1 MRKRLTTEPNACALS
16 SSSDFDLPAADETV
30 VAAFLDCFDNCASRL
45 CVPDHAAGR
54 QDRGHA
60 TATGADHRLDHD
72 GGAPPVGLA
81 VHQGSVG
88 VRPRDDE
95 DAGRRDAVALPVAR
109 QLPPKESQIE
119 GRASLLPI
127 FEARRK
133 AETSSKTGSMETA
146 PLDALERN
154 HERTSRING
163 CLFQRQDRSGARG
176 GDPFRDLVFDITRSF
191 NGHIFKIK
199 ACFIAR
205 STTRGSIA
213 TSSPRR

>member
-109 QLPPKESQIE
+109 QLPPKK
-119 GRASLLPI
+119 GASLLPI

-154 HERTSRING
+154 HERT
-163 CLFQRQDRSGARG
+163 LELTGAY
-176 GDPFRDLVFDITRSF
+176 F
-191 NGHIFKIK
+191 NGKIVPEREVVIPS
-199 ACFIAR
+199 AISC
-205 STTRGSIA
+205 ST
-213 TSSPRR
+213 